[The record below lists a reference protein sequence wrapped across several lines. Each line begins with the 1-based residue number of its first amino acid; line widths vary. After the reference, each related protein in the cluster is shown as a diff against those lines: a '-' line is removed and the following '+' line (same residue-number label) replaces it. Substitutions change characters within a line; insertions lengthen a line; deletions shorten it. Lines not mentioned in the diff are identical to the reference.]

1 MTRAVSQIAVGVLVQ
16 VLAISCWFATAAA
29 VPSLTVAFG
38 LGPTGRVLLVVAV
51 QAGFAAG
58 AVVVG
63 LTRLCDR
70 LPPALLVSLG
80 SAATAAMTV
89 LPLVDD
95 SSFELLLASRA
106 GVGLLLAT
114 VYPAGMRA
122 TVSWASPRWRALA
135 VAGVVAALT
144 LGTAAPWLLDSS
156 PVGDWR
162 QVLIVCALAAGVA
175 ALLALALRSGP
186 YVTTG
191 RRGDDA
197 ERTDDPHAAGSGAAD
212 SRIAR
217 SRIAGSRSAGS
228 RNPLRRPG
236 QRRITLAYV
245 GHMWEVYGL
254 WVWLPT
260 LLLAIPSLAPRDASG
275 STGLLAFVLI
285 GVVGALGCLAGGAL
299 ASRYGKRVVARWSV
313 VISTACAASTP
324 LLPEAPAVVAVL
336 LLALWSASAIA
347 DSPLYSALTGDE
359 ADPDQVGS
367 AIALQM
373 GIGYLASIGAISG
386 VLALAELVGW
396 RYAFLPLAIGPL
408 IAAIALR
415 PGPWWRMSAQ
425 SGTL

>member
-51 QAGFAAG
+51 QAGFALG

-70 LPPALLVSLG
+70 LPPALLIAAG
-80 SAATAAMTV
+80 SAATAAMTI
-89 LPLVDD
+89 LPLLDD
-95 SSFELLLASRA
+95 SSFELLLASRV

-122 TVSWASPRWRALA
+122 TVSWASPRWRGLA
-135 VAGVVAALT
+135 VAGVVGALT
-144 LGTAAPWLLDSS
+144 LGTAAPWLLDAS

-162 QVLIVCALAAGVA
+162 QVLFVCALAAGAA
-175 ALLALALRSGP
+175 ALLALSLRSGP
-186 YVTTG
+186 YVTTVGG
-191 RRGDDA
+191 RGGGDPALGTDA
-197 ERTDDPHAAGSGAAD
+197 STAG
-212 SRIAR
+212 AR
-217 SRIAGSRSAGS
+217 ATNARDTAL

-254 WVWLPT
+254 WVWLPA
-260 LLLAIPSLAPRDASG
+260 LLLAIPSLAPGAGTG
-275 STGLLAFVLI
+275 STGVLSFVLI
-285 GVVGALGCLAGGAL
+285 GVIGALGCLAGGAL
-299 ASRYGKRVVARWSV
+299 ASRFGKRVVARWSV

-324 LLPEAPAVVAVL
+324 LLPEAPALLAVL
-336 LLALWSASAIA
+336 LLGLWSASAIA

-373 GIGYLASIGAISG
+373 GIGYLASIGAIIS
-386 VLALAELVGW
+386 VVALAGIVGW

-415 PGPWWRMSAQ
+415 PGPWWRRSAQ

>member
-38 LGPTGRVLLVVAV
+38 LGPIGRVLLVVAV
-51 QAGFAAG
+51 QAGFAVG

-95 SSFELLLASRA
+95 SSFELLLASRV

-122 TVSWASPRWRALA
+122 TVSWASPRWRGLA

-144 LGTAAPWLLDSS
+144 LGTAAPWLLDAS
-156 PVGDWR
+156 PVEDWR
-162 QVLIVCALAAGVA
+162 QVLVVCALAAGA
-175 ALLALALRSGP
+175 SALLALTLRSGP

-191 RRGDDA
+191 RQGDDA
-197 ERTDDPHAAGSGAAD
+197 ARTDGPHSAGSGAVD

-217 SRIAGSRSAGS
+217 SRIAGS

-254 WVWLPT
+254 WVWLPA
-260 LLLAIPSLAPRDASG
+260 LLLAIPSLAPRDAGG

-285 GVVGALGCLAGGAL
+285 GVVGALGCLAGGVL

-324 LLPEAPAVVAVL
+324 LLPEAPAVLAVL